1 MKTGVLGGTFDPV
14 HLGHLKAAEAATAA
28 VGLSETIFLPAGQP
42 WLKAGSSFTPAVHR
56 VAMLRLA
63 LAGRPGY
70 RLSTMEIE
78 RPGPTYS
85 VDTLAELRRQMGA
98 AADLYFIM
106 GWDSLE
112 QLPRWRE
119 PSRLIT
125 QCRIV
130 AVRRVDFPEPDLAS
144 LERAVPGLAAQVTV
158 LHEPRIDINATM
170 IRRLLAVGES
180 IGGLVPEAVERY
192 ISEHGLYRPAV

>member
-28 VGLSETIFLPAGQP
+28 AGLDETVFLPTGQP
-42 WLKAGSSFTPAVHR
+42 WLKAGSAVTPAEHR

-63 LAGRPGY
+63 LTDRLGF

-78 RPGPTYS
+78 RSGPTYS

-125 QCRIV
+125 QCRII
-130 AVRRVDFPEPDLAS
+130 AVRRVDFPEPDLDA
-144 LERAVPGLAAQVTV
+144 LEKMVPGLKGRVTV
-158 LHEPRIDINATM
+158 LQEPRIDVNATM
-170 IRRLLAVGES
+170 IRRLLAEGRS
-180 IGGLVPEAVERY
+180 ISGLVPEAVERY
-192 ISEHGLYRPAV
+192 ITAHGLYRPD